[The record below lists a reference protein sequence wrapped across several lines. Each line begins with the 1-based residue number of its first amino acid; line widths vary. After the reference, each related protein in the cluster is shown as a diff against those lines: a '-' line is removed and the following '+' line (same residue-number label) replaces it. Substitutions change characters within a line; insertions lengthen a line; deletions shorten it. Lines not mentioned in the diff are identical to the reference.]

1 MKHLFLGA
9 LLLLTALT
17 ACTSNSHTSESKSFT
32 EYSWDAAHLHNG
44 ATVTQLGD
52 MDVLDLGAADGY
64 FDLTAEVAGKMVSS
78 LNDFTVSVYF
88 MVDSLNTLEGYG
100 HFLFAFSKLA
110 ENKADEGPYMAM
122 RLNEQRFETS
132 TGGWEHEEIVMQG
145 GQPARN
151 VWIHALFRQAGHSG
165 ELYLDGQL
173 IGRNDNMPIL
183 SEIFPEAPACCWI
196 GRAPFNGDKYL
207 SHTQVAGF
215 RLYDYT
221 VSDEE
226 LRELVAKKKLL
237 NTEK

>member
-9 LLLLTALT
+9 LLLLSVLNS
-17 ACTSNSHTSESKSFT
+17 CTSGTSSETKSWT
-32 EYSWDAAHLHNG
+32 EYSWDTTQLHNG
-44 ATVTQLGD
+44 ATVTKLGD
-52 MDVLDLGAADGY
+52 MDVLDLGASDGY
-64 FDLTAEVAGKMVSS
+64 YDLTTEVAGKMISS

-88 MVDSLNTLEGYG
+88 KVDSLNTLDGYG

-207 SHTQVAGF
+207 SHTQIAGF

-237 NTEK
+237 NTVK

>member
-226 LRELVAKKKLL
+226 LRELMAKKKLL
-237 NTEK
+237 NTVK

>member
-1 MKHLFLGA
+1 MKYTKILSAAVCLLF
-9 LLLLTALT
+9 TAFT
-17 ACTSNSHTSESKSFT
+17 ACVTTESKSWT
-32 EYSWDAAHLHNG
+32 EYGWDADHLYNG
-44 ATVTQLGD
+44 ATVTKQGD
-52 MDVLDLGAADGY
+52 MDVLDLGATDGY
-64 FDLTAEVAGKMVSS
+64 YDLDAEVGGAFVASVK
-78 LNDFTVSVYF
+78 DFTVSVYF
-88 MVDSLNTLEGYG
+88 KVDSLNTLEGYG

-110 ENKADEGPYMAM
+110 ENKADKGPYMAM

-145 GQPARN
+145 DQPARN

-207 SHTQVAGF
+207 THTQVAGF
-215 RLYDYT
+215 RLYDYA

-226 LRELVAKKKLL
+226 LHELVAKRMSFTK
-237 NTEK
+237 

>member
-1 MKHLFLGA
+1 MKHLFLGTA
-9 LLLLTALT
+9 LFLSVLT
-17 ACTSNSHTSESKSFT
+17 ACTTTSESKSWT
-32 EYSWDAAHLHNG
+32 EYGWDADHLCNG
-44 ATVTQLGD
+44 ATVTKQGD
-52 MDVLDLGAADGY
+52 MDVLDLGANDGY
-64 FDLTAEVAGKMVSS
+64 YDLTAEVGGAFVASVK
-78 LNDFTVSVYF
+78 DFSVSVYF
-88 MVDSLNTLEGYG
+88 NVDSLNTLEGYG

-132 TGGWEHEEIVMQG
+132 TGGWEHEEIVMEG

-151 VWIHALFRQAGHSG
+151 VWIHALFRQTGHAG
-165 ELYLDGQL
+165 ELYLDGKL

-183 SEIFPEAPACCWI
+183 SEIFEEAPACCWI

-215 RLYDYT
+215 RLYDYA

-226 LRELVAKKKLL
+226 LQELLARKSQLK
-237 NTEK
+237 